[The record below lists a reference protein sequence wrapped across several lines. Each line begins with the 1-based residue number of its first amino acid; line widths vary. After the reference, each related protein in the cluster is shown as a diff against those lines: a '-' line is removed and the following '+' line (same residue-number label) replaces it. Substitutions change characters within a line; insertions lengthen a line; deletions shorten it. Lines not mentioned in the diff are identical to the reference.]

1 MTGYLAKPA
10 RRYRRHMLTQPSLFS
25 DLPDAPLTDPT
36 TDRRAGRRVGARK
49 GFRSLPRFFDV
60 YLCATKI
67 GEAFAADAVAERLVK
82 NYRRATIDVAVS
94 DAQLSELL
102 AAGREIEAFG
112 HGFSTDRT
120 GAVRQAVK
128 AIRHAIERAQE
139 DGELLPAPIKV
150 IELSTSRRA
159 VVLIESV
166 LIRIAEQKGRLIAV
180 AEAAASGR
188 CDIDAIR
195 YVLPPLIRPEEW
207 VERFDQNDGLRSLR
221 WAMVESDRR
230 LTAAIKRAMRKTERT
245 SGTEDAPTDPAPA
258 RHDGRIGRRA
268 RLRARRRK
276 TQSR

>member
-1 MTGYLAKPA
+1 
-10 RRYRRHMLTQPSLFS
+10 MLTQPSLFP
-25 DLPDAPLTDPT
+25 DLPDATLTDPT

-67 GEAFAADAVAERLVK
+67 GEAFAADAVSERLVK

-128 AIRHAIERAQE
+128 VIRRAVERAQQ
-139 DGELLPAPIKV
+139 DGELLPAPVKV

-166 LIRIAEQKGRLIAV
+166 LVRLAEQKRRLAAI
-180 AEAAASGR
+180 AEAAAAGR

-195 YVLPPLIRPEEW
+195 YVLPPLIRPDEW
-207 VERFDQNDGLRSLR
+207 AASFDDSDALHSLR

-230 LTAAIKRAMRKTERT
+230 LTAAIKRAIRKTERANET
-245 SGTEDAPTDPAPA
+245 ADPSSDLAPA
-258 RHDGRIGRRA
+258 RHDGRMGRRA
-268 RLRARRRK
+268 RLRIRRK
-276 TQSR
+276 KAQSS